1 MSAATTNVSI
11 RVDKDIKSQADAL
24 FAEFGLNFTT
34 AVNIFLRQTLAVNIF
49 LRQTL
54 REGKIPFTIS
64 LNKEPNKTTLEAL
77 KEIEE
82 MEKNPSA
89 YKSYK
94 NVDEMM
100 EELLK

>member
-34 AVNIFLRQTLAVNIF
+34 AVNIF

-94 NVDEMM
+94 NVDKMM

>member
-34 AVNIFLRQTLAVNIF
+34 
-49 LRQTL
+49 
-54 REGKIPFTIS
+54 
-64 LNKEPNKTTLEAL
+64 EAL

>member
-1 MSAATTNVSI
+1 MSTATTNVSI
-11 RVDKDIKSQADAL
+11 RIDKDIKAQADAL

-34 AVNIFLRQTLAVNIF
+34 AVNMF

-54 REGKIPFTIS
+54 REGKIPFAIS
-64 LNKEPNKTTLEAL
+64 LNNRPNQTTLEAL
-77 KEIEE
+77 KEIEK

-89 YKSYK
+89 YKSYS

>member
-1 MSAATTNVSI
+1 MRCLLNSNVSI

-34 AVNIFLRQTLAVNIF
+34 AVNIFLRQTL
-49 LRQTL
+49 
-54 REGKIPFTIS
+54 REGKIPFSIS

-94 NVDEMM
+94 DVDEMM

>member
-1 MSAATTNVSI
+1 MSTATTNVSI
-11 RVDKDIKSQADAL
+11 RIDKDIKAQADAL

-34 AVNIFLRQTLAVNIF
+34 AVNMF

-54 REGKIPFTIS
+54 REGKIPFAIS
-64 LNKEPNKTTLEAL
+64 LNNRPNQTTLEAL
-77 KEIEE
+77 KEIEK
-82 MEKNPSA
+82 MEKNSSA
-89 YKSYK
+89 YKSYS

>member
-1 MSAATTNVSI
+1 MSATTTNVSI

-34 AVNIFLRQTLAVNIF
+34 AVNIFLRQTL
-49 LRQTL
+49 
-54 REGKIPFTIS
+54 REGKIPFSIS

-94 NVDEMM
+94 DVDEMM
-100 EELLK
+100 EKLLK

>member
-34 AVNIFLRQTLAVNIF
+34 AVNIFLRQTL
-49 LRQTL
+49 
-54 REGKIPFTIS
+54 REGKIPFSIS

-94 NVDEMM
+94 NVDKMM